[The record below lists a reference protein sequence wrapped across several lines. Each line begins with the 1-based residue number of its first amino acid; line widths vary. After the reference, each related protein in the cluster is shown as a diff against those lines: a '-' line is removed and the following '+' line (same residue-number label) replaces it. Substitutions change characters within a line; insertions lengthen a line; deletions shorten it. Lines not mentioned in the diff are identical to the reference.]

1 MPIPFSSLT
10 SLLCLTTISKQIEAA
25 AGAAVTLLFNRYAG
39 ALAAVCFVP
48 AAVVAVP
55 VGLFCVT
62 LGLPLFIPFVLF
74 ASFLAFVN
82 GAILAALLAASPP
95 ARRLI
100 ASRVR
105 PLLASATGTDV
116 GRRLLYEGAPRPS
129 PIELAAAAVPKG
141 PMGQLMACLLL
152 DVVGSMSYLLPFLGE
167 GADLAWAPLQAAAM
181 GAMFDKVSPAAKWVG
196 LAEELLPMT
205 DILPSATLTWMRCH
219 SDALQNLHLLHGPP
233 R

>member
-1 MPIPFSSLT
+1 M
-10 SLLCLTTISKQIEAA
+10 EAA
-25 AGAAVTLLFNRYAG
+25 AGAAFALLINRYAG
-39 ALAAVCFVP
+39 ALAAACFFP
-48 AAVVAVP
+48 ALVVVVP

-82 GAILAALLAASPP
+82 GAILAALLAVSPP
-95 ARRLI
+95 ARRRI
-100 ASRVR
+100 TAHVR
-105 PLLASATGTDV
+105 PLLAAVVSTDI

-129 PIELAAAAVPKG
+129 PVELVAAAVPRG
-141 PMGQLMACLLL
+141 PAGQLAACLLL
-152 DVVGSMSYLLPFLGE
+152 DVIGTMSYLIPFLGE

-181 GAMFDKVSPAAKWVG
+181 GAMFDKVSPAAKWIG

-205 DILPSATLTWMRCH
+205 DILPSATLTWVRCH

>member
-1 MPIPFSSLT
+1 MA
-10 SLLCLTTISKQIEAA
+10 LLINK
-25 AGAAVTLLFNRYAG
+25 YAG

-48 AAVVAVP
+48 AMVVVVP

-74 ASFLAFVN
+74 ASFLALVN
-82 GAILAALLAASPP
+82 GALLAALLAASPP
-95 ARRLI
+95 VRRRISARL
-100 ASRVR
+100 R
-105 PLLASATGTDV
+105 PMFDAATATDV

-129 PIELAAAAVPKG
+129 PVELAAAAVPRS
-141 PMGQLMACLLL
+141 PVGQLAACLVL
-152 DVVGSMSYLLPFLGE
+152 DAVGSMSYLLPFLGE

-205 DILPSATLTWMRCH
+205 DILPSATITWFRCN
-219 SDALQNLHLLHGPP
+219 SDALQNLHLLQGAPSSS